1 MISKQSSSKSASLYQ
16 DDVQAPM
23 TLAHNNI
30 SASTDDTEDLV
41 LESQPEEEDL
51 GDVASSIDK
60 VSSL

>member
-1 MISKQSSSKSASLYQ
+1 
-16 DDVQAPM
+16 M